1 MDFEDFLTL
10 VGIVIVA
17 SLVGI
22 AGWVLIETGVY
33 LHNLNG
39 W

>member
-10 VGIVIVA
+10 VGIVIVV

-22 AGWVLIETGVY
+22 VGWVLIETGVY